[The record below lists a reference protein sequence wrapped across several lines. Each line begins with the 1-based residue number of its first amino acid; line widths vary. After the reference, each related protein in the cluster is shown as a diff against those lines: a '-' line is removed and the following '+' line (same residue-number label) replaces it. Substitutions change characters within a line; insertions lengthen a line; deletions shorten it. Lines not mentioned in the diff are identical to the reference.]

1 MKVREKRKKES
12 IVSCLLGIDWR
23 MMSQGKRQI
32 KRTGILRK
40 KTTEKMEKE
49 LSSAGWSLQ
58 VPPSN
63 LHPTSAQQGTE
74 SPPPCASFFP
84 APRRGDLLSR
94 RQMALPLPVLLWGLF
109 PDGELEA
116 SLCCSSLPV
125 QQPSGARGST
135 SLRARIQRCSQ
146 KTAAEPVRKIN
157 GFISRI
163 FFLFEVSLLTS
174 PFLYG
179 EIIE

>member
-1 MKVREKRKKES
+1 
-12 IVSCLLGIDWR
+12 

-135 SLRARIQRCSQ
+135 SLRAQIQRCSQ

-157 GFISRI
+157 GFISRV